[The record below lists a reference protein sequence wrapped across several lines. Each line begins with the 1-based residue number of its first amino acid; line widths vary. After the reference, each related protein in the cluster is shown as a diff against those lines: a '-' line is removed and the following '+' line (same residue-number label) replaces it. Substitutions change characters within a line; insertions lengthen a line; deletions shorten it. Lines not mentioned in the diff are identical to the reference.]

1 MFRDSLA
8 IEKCRLES
16 ILWARRIA
24 GGGPDHIFYESDNE
38 GFIVRCITDL
48 HERRDRARASGLCS
62 CGAERALGYRLCPV
76 CHGRERDRQ
85 RRQVATSIAVG
96 QCVRNGCV
104 TAAEPGRRK
113 CRRHLDEHAEQ
124 QRRRRGAGVGSD
136 TGGFRESMRRPDLA
150 LAREGV
156 RRRRRSTVTTREP

>member
-1 MFRDSLA
+1 MFRDPLA

-16 ILWARRIA
+16 ILWARRIRRGRA
-24 GGGPDHIFYESDNE
+24 GHIFYESDNE

-62 CGAERALGYRLCPV
+62 CGAERAPGYRLCPV
-76 CHGRERDRQ
+76 CHGRDRDRQ
-85 RRQVATSIAVG
+85 RRQVATSIAG
-96 QCVRNGCV
+96 GAVRPQWVC

-124 QRRRRGAGVGSD
+124 QRRRRGAGVWVG
-136 TGGFRESMRRPDLA
+136 
-150 LAREGV
+150 
-156 RRRRRSTVTTREP
+156 

>member
-1 MFRDSLA
+1 MFRDPLA

-48 HERRDRARASGLCS
+48 HERRDRDRA
-62 CGAERALGYRLCPV
+62 
-76 CHGRERDRQ
+76 
-85 RRQVATSIAVG
+85 
-96 QCVRNGCV
+96 
-104 TAAEPGRRK
+104 

-136 TGGFRESMRRPDLA
+136 TGGFRESMPRPDLA

-156 RRRRRSTVTTREP
+156 RRRRRSTATTREP